1 MADRLEELVSSL
13 LYEGYALYP
22 YTPGATKN
30 ATPTP
35 FGIVYP
41 PAYAERGP
49 ATFDHLQVEC
59 VVAHDEGAAP
69 TVTGEIRFLQAAGP
83 RHQGRERVV
92 RLWGVAPGGPAA
104 EAAFDLLPEEEGEG
118 GVRGRALLEVEPLG
132 PGLARARL
140 RVENTTPIA
149 PERAAAL
156 DRGAALRHSLLSTHA
171 LARVSGGRFVSPLE
185 RDGRL
190 GEAVAGCRNVNTWPV
205 LATDADD
212 AVLGAA
218 IMLPDHPQLAPES
231 RGNLFDNTEIE
242 EALLLHVHAL
252 SDQEREDIGAQD
264 PAVREMIA
272 RAAAS
277 TPEDLLA
284 LHGRLQWVE
293 PHDRAGGRPAEQ
305 NTPPAP
311 PPGVFDD
318 TPGEERTVV
327 DGVTFER
334 GGKVVLRPG
343 AFRDF
348 FDGMLQ
354 GKLATIERI
363 YVDYDD
369 RVHLAVTVDDD
380 PGRELLRETGR
391 YLFFFPHEVE
401 VLGP

>member
-41 PAYAERGP
+41 PAYAARGP
-49 ATFDHLQVEC
+49 ATFDHLQIEC
-59 VVAHDEGAAP
+59 VVAHDEGAEP
-69 TVTGEIRFLQAAGP
+69 TVTGEVRFLQAAGP
-83 RHQGRERVV
+83 RHQGRERRV
-92 RLWGVAPGGPAA
+92 RLWGVAPGGPPA
-104 EAAFDLLPEEEGEG
+104 EAVFEHLPEEEGEG
-118 GVRGRALLEVEPLG
+118 EVRGRALLEVEPLG
-132 PGLARARL
+132 PGLCRARL
-140 RVENTTPIA
+140 RVENTTPIE

-156 DRGAALRHSLLSTHA
+156 DRGAALRHSLLSTHP
-171 LARVSGGRFVSPLE
+171 LVRVSGGRFVSPLE
-185 RDGRL
+185 RDGAL
-190 GEAVAGCRNVNTWPV
+190 GEAVQACRSVNSFPV
-205 LATDADD
+205 LATDEDD
-212 AVLGAA
+212 AVLGTA

-252 SDQEREDIGAQD
+252 SDQERAEIEVQD

-272 RAAAS
+272 RAAA
-277 TPEDLLA
+277 TRPEDLMA

-293 PHDRAGGRPAEQ
+293 PAGGDRPPEQ
-305 NTPPAP
+305 LTPPTP
-311 PPGVFDD
+311 PPSVFD
-318 TPGEERTVV
+318 TPGEERREVA
-327 DGVTFER
+327 GVTYER
-334 GGKVVLRPG
+334 GAKVVLRP
-343 AFRDF
+343 ALDRDF
-348 FDGMLQ
+348 FDRMLQ

-380 PGRELLRETGR
+380 PGAGLLRETGR

-401 VLGP
+401 VLAG